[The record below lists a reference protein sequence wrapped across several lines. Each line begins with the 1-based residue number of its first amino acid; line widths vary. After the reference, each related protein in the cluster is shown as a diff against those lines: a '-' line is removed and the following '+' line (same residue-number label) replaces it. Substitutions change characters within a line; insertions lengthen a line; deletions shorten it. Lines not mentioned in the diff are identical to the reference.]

1 MHHSDYSYETKDG
14 TESIVAVKNGK
25 LLIFG
30 EKNSQ
35 QHKFYWLF
43 LNEDQLQTTE
53 HGFAILE

>member
-14 TESIVAVKNGK
+14 TESIAVKNGK
-25 LLIFG
+25 LQIFG
-30 EKNSQ
+30 EKNSH

-43 LNEDQLQTTE
+43 LNEDQLQTIE